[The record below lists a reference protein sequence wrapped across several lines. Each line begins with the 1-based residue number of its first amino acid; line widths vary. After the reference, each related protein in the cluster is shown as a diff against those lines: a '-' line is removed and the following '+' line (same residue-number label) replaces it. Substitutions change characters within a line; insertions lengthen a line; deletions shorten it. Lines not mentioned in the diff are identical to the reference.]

1 MMDYNLRDGRTYM
14 YFKAKPLYAFGH
26 GLSYTSFRYANL
38 RISSSRLR
46 EDGEATVSVEV
57 TNTGSRAGDEVVQM
71 YVQHV
76 GSKVDRPREELK
88 DSRGFRS
95 SRARRNPFSCAP
107 GKGPGLLECFC
118 RQVGGGARSSARDG
132 RRRFG

>member
-1 MMDYNLRDGRTYM
+1 MMDY
-14 YFKAKPLYAFGH
+14 
-26 GLSYTSFRYANL
+26 NL

-46 EDGEATVSVEV
+46 EDGEATVSVDV

-88 DSRGFRS
+88 GF
-95 SRARRNPFSCAP
+95 ARLSLKP
-107 GKGPGLLECFC
+107 GETKSVQLPLAAKDLAYWNESANKWTVEHD
-118 RQVGGGARSSARDG
+118 RVRVLIGGASDAIKLTKLIAVTP
-132 RRRFG
+132 